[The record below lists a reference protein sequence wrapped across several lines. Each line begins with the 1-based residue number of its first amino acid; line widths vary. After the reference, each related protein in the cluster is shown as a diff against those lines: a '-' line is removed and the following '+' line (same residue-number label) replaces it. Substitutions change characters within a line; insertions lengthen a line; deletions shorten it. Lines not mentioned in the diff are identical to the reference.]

1 VTEKKKPKA
10 IILER
15 NDAVREHV
23 ASVLSKEGWD
33 VTGEQAAKSA
43 LDTLAKSKKRLFAL
57 FICNFELPKMQG
69 DDILQKAKDISPL
82 TQRMLMVPADKPET
96 LISAINKAEINACI
110 ISPFK
115 DEALINQVKNCFQQ
129 FKRALKRQ
137 QLKRITVHQNKQML
151 KIAQKFKKKD
161 DTYTQLLD
169 DKKAEKLMLK
179 SKKRGPENKNILNT
193 DISLSDL
200 IEHKNITP
208 APDALMHEFITI
220 STAVRDLFDQIMT
233 RHNSNPVDFDIGA
246 ILNDRK
252 HEENGTDTNN
262 DAIGQTEKKQTD
274 SKESNPEKHDPKQ
287 ILPENECFPSGL
299 IEKII
304 KEAFIRTINT
314 AVSGEDKPPETDDT
328 CTGETDDRIFDDY
341 FEISISETHTKAYIK
356 RIKEYNS
363 RDPQPGLSDLLDM
376 LKLNRISYGILYDD
390 AIENWMWESDVE
402 KIVIAKGENPVYG
415 QNGEI
420 KFNFK
425 TDFKNP
431 GKINEDG
438 SIDFRERGDIPY
450 IKKGTL
456 LAEKIFPKDGKPGI
470 SVFGTPIPVNEAVDP
485 VFTAGSGTELS
496 KDGRLI
502 HAAVDGQP
510 HVDALGSISVNPEL
524 VIAGD
529 VDYETGNIDFS
540 GNIIVKGTI
549 KEGFTVKGINLTA
562 KEAKGAALDLSGDL
576 NISTG
581 ITDST
586 ISTHGNI
593 YAKFINHSNI
603 MGFGD
608 LFISKEI
615 IDSNIII
622 SGSCQNPTG
631 HIISSQI
638 TAKMG
643 IHACNIGTSSS
654 QPAKIKV
661 GIDGHIET
669 LKKQIINALEIS
681 AGKSNLIKDDI
692 KELEIKDREL
702 YRQISE
708 KGSFQDNVQLE
719 IKELK
724 TSLSEF
730 EKENNL
736 SKLQLTS
743 NKIRKLLVTAKETE
757 QELNTIFKTQDR
769 IVNKIEQLKN
779 HINRMKEKNKTLVL
793 EKKALKEFSKKDKP
807 LAVVTVAKT
816 ITQDTIIKGPHASI
830 VLREDVSR
838 CKIQELDLTEEG
850 LQFHEM
856 NISDL

>member
-15 NDAVREHV
+15 NDAVRERV

-33 VTGEQAAKSA
+33 VTCEQVAKSA

-57 FICNFELPKMQG
+57 FISNFELPKMQG

-193 DISLSDL
+193 DISLSNL
-200 IEHKNITP
+200 IEHKDITP
-208 APDALMHEFITI
+208 APDALKHEFITI
-220 STAVRDLFDQIMT
+220 STAIRDLFDQIT
-233 RHNSNPVDFDIGA
+233 TKHNSDPVDLDMGIVLKA
-246 ILNDRK
+246 RK
-252 HEENGTDTNN
+252 HNETDTNS
-262 DAIGQTEKKQTD
+262 DAIEQTD

-287 ILPENECFPSGL
+287 ILPGNEFFPSGL

-314 AVSGEDKPPETDDT
+314 VVSGEDKPPETDDT

-376 LKLNRISYGILYDD
+376 LKLNQISYGIVHDD
-390 AIENWMWESDVE
+390 AIENWMSESDVE
-402 KIVIAKGENPVYG
+402 KIVIAKGKIPVYG
-415 QNGEI
+415 QDGQI

-456 LAEKIFPKDGKPGI
+456 LAEKIFPKEGKPGI
-470 SVFGTPIPVNEAVDP
+470 SVFGTPIPVDEAVDP

-496 KDGRLI
+496 EDGRLI

-549 KEGFTVKGINLTA
+549 KEGFSVKGINLTA
-562 KEAKGAALDLSGDL
+562 KEVKGATLDLSGDL
-576 NISTG
+576 DISTG
-581 ITDST
+581 ITDAT

-643 IHACNIGTSSS
+643 IDACNIGTSSS

-669 LKKQIINALEIS
+669 LKKQIVNALEIS

-708 KGSFQDNVQLE
+708 KGSIQDNVQLE

-724 TSLSEF
+724 TSLPEF
-730 EKENNL
+730 EKANN
-736 SKLQLTS
+736 SAKVQLTS
-743 NKIRKLLVTAKETE
+743 NNIKKLLVTAKETE
-757 QELNTIFKTQDR
+757 LELNTIFKTQDR

-779 HINRMKEKNKTLVL
+779 QINRMKEKNKTLML

-816 ITQDTIIKGPHASI
+816 ITQNTIIKGPHASI
-830 VLREDVSR
+830 VLGDDISR
-838 CKIQELDLTEEG
+838 CRIQELDLTEEG